1 MGEKGGGGM
10 QQKIKEPPIRVLHVL
25 GRTDLG
31 GAESRTMDIYRNIDR
46 SRVQFDFI
54 KHTQDECFFDEE
66 IRRLGGHVY
75 EMPRFKLYN
84 YFAYKR
90 AFRLFFKEHK
100 EIAAVHGQM
109 TSTASIYLQQAKR
122 SGIKMTIAHARSA
135 GVDKGLKGH
144 ITRWMRRSLWKRADV
159 CLTCSNLAGEAVFG
173 KKAMKQGR
181 VIFVPDAL
189 ETERYAYQP
198 ALRAEVRREYNLED
212 KLVIGHA
219 GRFHY
224 AKNHEFL
231 LKVFACVRKK
241 REDVLLFLA
250 GDGELLE
257 KTKQQAKELGIEKD
271 VIFAGMQKDVNRL
284 YQAFDM
290 LLFPSR
296 FEGLPGTVVEAQ
308 IAGLPCLIS
317 DTISPQVKITGLVT
331 FFSLNRSPKE
341 WAEALPPKVQ
351 ERRGYAGEAAAA
363 GYEITQQAEK
373 IMNSYCQERWENWKG

>member
-1 MGEKGGGGM
+1 M
-10 QQKIKEPPIRVLHVL
+10 QQKIKELPIRVLHVL

-66 IRRLGGHVY
+66 IRRLGGYVY

-109 TSTASIYLQQAKR
+109 TSTASIYLQQAKK
-122 SGIKMTIAHARSA
+122 SGIKATIAHARSA
-135 GVDKGLKGH
+135 GVDKGLKGR
-144 ITRWMRRSLWKRADV
+144 ITRWMRRSLWKTADV

-198 ALRAEVRREYNLED
+198 ALREEVRREYNLED
-212 KLVIGHA
+212 KFVIGHA

-231 LKVFACVRKK
+231 LKVFACVREK

-331 FFSLNRSPKE
+331 FFSLNRTPKE

-363 GYEITQQAEK
+363 GYEIKQQAEK
-373 IMNSYCQERWENWKG
+373 IMNSYCQESWENWKG

>member
-1 MGEKGGGGM
+1 ME
-10 QQKIKEPPIRVLHVL
+10 QPEIKEEPMRVLHVL

-84 YFAYKR
+84 YFAYKH
-90 AFRLFFKEHK
+90 AFRRFFKEHK
-100 EIAAVHGQM
+100 EITTVHGQM
-109 TSTASIYLQQAKR
+109 TSTASIYLRQAKK
-122 SGIKMTIAHARSA
+122 SGIKTAIAHARSA
-135 GVDKGLKGH
+135 GVDRGLKGI
-144 ITRWMRRSLWKRADV
+144 ITRWMRKGLWKTADV
-159 CLTCSNLAGEAVFG
+159 CLSCSNLAGEAVFG

-181 VIFVPDAL
+181 VMFVPDAL
-189 ETERYAYQP
+189 ETERYEYCP
-198 ALRAEVRREYNLED
+198 ALRAEVRKEYNLED
-212 KLVIGHA
+212 KFVIGHT

-231 LKVFACVRKK
+231 LKVFACVREK
-241 REDVLLFLA
+241 REDAVLFLA

-271 VIFAGMQKDVNRL
+271 VIFAGMQRDVNRL
-284 YQAFDM
+284 YQAFDI

-317 DTISPQVKITGLVT
+317 DAISPQVKITQLVT
-331 FFSLNRSPKE
+331 FYSLSRAPGE
-341 WAEALPPKVQ
+341 WAEALPVQ
-351 ERRGYAGEAAAA
+351 EQKRQGHGQEAAAA
-363 GYEITQQAEK
+363 GYEIKQQAEK
-373 IMNSYCQERWENWKG
+373 IMNSYCQESWENWKG